1 MGLVLLAIA
10 WAGFLF
16 FIGSPVVLL
25 FTAPLFMLAA
35 PLALGRYLG
44 EGLVEKL
51 STAFSAGRP
60 RAPARHRWAPF
71 FLIRR
76 RPRRADPLA
85 STFAGRG
92 PPPIPA

>member
-35 PLALGRYLG
+35 PLALGKYVG
-44 EGLVEKL
+44 EGLVERL
-51 STAFSAGRP
+51 SGAFAAAKP
-60 RAPARHRWAPF
+60 RAARAIGSPRYSTF
-71 FLIRR
+71 FIARGGQI
-76 RPRRADPLA
+76 LA
-85 STFAGRG
+85 SAISGRG
-92 PPPIPA
+92 PPALPV

>member
-51 STAFSAGRP
+51 STAFRAAKP
-60 RAPARHRWAPF
+60 RAVRAIGGPRFSTSAVARGGQ
-71 FLIRR
+71 I
-76 RPRRADPLA
+76 LA
-85 STFAGRG
+85 SAFAGRG

>member
-25 FTAPLFMLAA
+25 FTAPLLMLAA

-60 RAPARHRWAPF
+60 RALRAIGGPRFSSSVVARGGQ
-71 FLIRR
+71 I
-76 RPRRADPLA
+76 LA

>member
-1 MGLVLLAIA
+1 MGLALLAIA

-44 EGLVEKL
+44 EGLVERL
-51 STAFSAGRP
+51 STAFRATKP
-60 RAPARHRWAPF
+60 RATRTIGGPRFSTLAIARGGQ
-71 FLIRR
+71 I
-76 RPRRADPLA
+76 LA
-85 STFAGRG
+85 STLAGRG

>member
-16 FIGSPVVLL
+16 FIGS
-25 FTAPLFMLAA
+25 LAA

-60 RAPARHRWAPF
+60 RALRAIGGPRFSSSVVARGGQ
-71 FLIRR
+71 I
-76 RPRRADPLA
+76 LA